1 MSLNPAGNGDRE
13 LVERAVALVRA
24 SLAPGWTHLHV
35 ECAPSGEVQAFWT
48 GVAPTR
54 AQPVTVPPEA
64 AAALHAYVART
75 AAHSGPQQLVV
86 DAHADGRLSARMA
99 PAMGARPGPWIRRSL
114 IGISVACCAAAAAAF
129 AFGWRWSA
137 PPAADADLLPS
148 PSPQQ
153 QQAFT
158 VIDDWL
164 RALNAHDATATQELS
179 CQNPSG
185 SVRNDIDALRG
196 DYLGSVDHLEAIVD
210 FRDSGPTMVAK
221 VLVRVKPISELQKQA
236 VADNQRNGSGLAN
249 RTITLVNESGS
260 WKMCDGA

>member
-13 LVERAVALVRA
+13 LVERAVTLLRA
-24 SLAPGWTHLHV
+24 SLAPGWTHLHI

-48 GVAPTR
+48 GTAGTP
-54 AQPVTVPPEA
+54 AQPVNVPPQGVAPLHTYLARA
-64 AAALHAYVART
+64 AT
-75 AAHSGPQQLVV
+75 SGSQQLVV
-86 DAHADGRLSARMA
+86 DVYPDGRLSARTEPA
-99 PAMGARPGPWIRRSL
+99 PGARPSPWIRYSL
-114 IGISVACCAAAAAAF
+114 IGLSVACCAAAGAVF
-129 AFGWRWSA
+129 MFGWRWSA
-137 PPAADADLLPS
+137 PPAADADLLPA

-153 QQAFT
+153 QQAFN

-164 RALNAHDATATQELS
+164 GALDARDATAAQELS
-179 CQNPSG
+179 CRNPAG

-210 FRDSGPTMVAK
+210 FRDNGPTMVAK
-221 VLVRVKPISELQKQA
+221 VLLRVHPISDLQKKA

-260 WKMCDGA
+260 WKVCDGA